1 MRHPHA
7 DVIIAWAEGKQI
19 QVLVS
24 NDKWEDL
31 VSLYPI
37 WVPSTQYRIA
47 PETIKYRLYS
57 CCIQGQGTKVLCW
70 TSDFARTQKEI
81 ETTISFNKW
90 ISPEM
95 EIELDV

>member
-7 DVIIAWAEGKQI
+7 DVIIAWAEGKKVQI
-19 QVLVS
+19 LCPD
-24 NDKWEDL
+24 NKWNTVIESAP
-31 VSLYPI
+31 VWSSL
-37 WVPSTQYRIA
+37 SQYRIA
-47 PETIKYRLYS
+47 PEKIKYRLYS
-57 CCIQGQGTKVLCW
+57 CCIQGRGTKVLCW